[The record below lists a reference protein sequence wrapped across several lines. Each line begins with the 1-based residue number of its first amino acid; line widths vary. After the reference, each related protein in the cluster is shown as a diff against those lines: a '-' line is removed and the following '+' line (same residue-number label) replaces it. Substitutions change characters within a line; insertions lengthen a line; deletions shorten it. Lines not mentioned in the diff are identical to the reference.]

1 MTGAGAAAAAG
12 TGPAPPLT
20 AADAG
25 APVRPDAAD
34 ASAAPVTAAV
44 LAASDAPATT
54 VMAVAPAAPATTV
67 TAPGPAQLRLNGK
80 PPAKRTP
87 VRHYE
92 IHPPRPDGKRR
103 FLGGTCETAFFLPAP
118 RRTSGGPGT
127 RLDVRAAGEPYTAS
141 ASAASVFTW

>member
-1 MTGAGAAAAAG
+1 MTGAAAAAA
-12 TGPAPPLT
+12 GPAPPLT

-25 APVRPDAAD
+25 APVRPVAAD
-34 ASAAPVTAAV
+34 ASGATVTAGASAATVTAAV
-44 LAASDAPATT
+44 PA
-54 VMAVAPAAPATTV
+54 APAAPATTV

-80 PPAKRTP
+80 PPAERTP

-92 IHPPRPDGKRR
+92 IHPPLPDGKRR

-127 RLDVRAAGEPYTAS
+127 RLDGRAAGEPHTAS
-141 ASAASVFTW
+141 AAAASVFTW